1 MIKQNRYDV
10 GIYVR
15 LSRDDNNGNLESM
28 SISNQKQILS
38 DYIQEKGWNLVE
50 TYVDD
55 GYSGTNFDRPDFKRM
70 KGDIEKGHINCV
82 ITKDLSRLGRN
93 YSMTGYYTDEYFPEQ
108 NVRYIAVNDGVDTM
122 GNGNDFAAF
131 HNVINEFYPKEI
143 SKKVRQV
150 KKSNAAK
157 GMFMGSR
164 APYGYQ
170 KSSVDKHQLIIDEDV
185 AHIVRWI
192 FTEIASGNNGRR
204 LAGQLNDEGVLCP
217 RAYYYQNIG
226 KENPRK
232 DESMLWGSASILC
245 IIDNQAY
252 LGHMVQGRRQVVSFK
267 SKKRRLTDPDEWII
281 VENTHEAIISQELWD
296 EAHKTRKSGGQYH
309 TPKVDREISI
319 FAGLVRCAD
328 CGSTMSAS
336 LRGRVGKQKLTY
348 RCTRYSNH
356 GKEVCPSHNI
366 REEVLE
372 AIVLNDIHSYARFA
386 EQDRQGLIDRVLKAL
401 KDVIQHESD
410 TSAKQLSRTEQ
421 RIQEINE
428 IVKNLYKEK
437 LSGKMP
443 ETFFYN
449 LLSDYESEL
458 KTLTEKLPV
467 LKEKADAEKG
477 QDGNARRFV
486 DTISKYLN
494 VEKLDRYMA
503 RELIDFITVPEFY
516 KVDGKTMQDV
526 IIHYKFVGSLER
538 PSGKGKDAA

>member
-1 MIKQNRYDV
+1 MIKQNCYDV

-38 DYIQEKGWNLVE
+38 DYIKEKGWNLANI
-50 TYVDD
+50 YVDD
-55 GYSGTNFDRPDFKRM
+55 GYSGTNFDRPDFKRL
-70 KGDIEKGHINCV
+70 KRDIEKGCINCV

-164 APYGYQ
+164 APYGYK
-170 KSSVDKHQLIIDEDV
+170 KSPVDKHKLIIDEDV
-185 AHIVRWI
+185 AHIVLRV
-192 FTEIASGNNGRR
+192 FTEIANGNNCRR
-204 LAGQLNDEGVLCP
+204 LSGQLNDEGLLCP

-226 KENPRK
+226 KENPLK
-232 DESMLWGSASILC
+232 NESIHWGSASIQS
-245 IIDNQAY
+245 IINNQAY
-252 LGHMVQGRRQVVSFK
+252 LGNMVQGRRQVVSFK

-296 EAHKTRKSGGQYH
+296 EAHKMRKSGVHYN
-309 TPKVDREISI
+309 TPKVKREVSI

-336 LRGRVGKQKLTY
+336 LRGRVGKEKLTY
-348 RCTRYSNH
+348 RCSRYSNH
-356 GKEVCPSHNI
+356 GKEACPSHNI

-372 AIVLNDIHSYARFA
+372 AIVVNDIHSYAQLA
-386 EQDRQGLIDRVLKAL
+386 EQDRQELIYRVLKAL
-401 KDVIQHESD
+401 KNAVQNEGNTASNQF
-410 TSAKQLSRTEQ
+410 SQAEQ
-421 RIQEINE
+421 KIQEINV
-428 IVKNLYKEK
+428 IVKNLYKDK

-443 ETFFYN
+443 ETFFYS

-458 KTLTEKLPV
+458 KVLEEKLPA

-477 QDGNARRFV
+477 QEENVQRFA
-486 DTISKYLN
+486 DTLTKYLN
-494 VEKLDRYMA
+494 VEKLDRLMA
-503 RELIDFITVPEFY
+503 RELIDFITVSEFY
-516 KVDGKTMQDV
+516 KVDGKIMQDV
-526 IIHYKFVGSLER
+526 TINYKFVGNLER
-538 PSGKGKDAA
+538 LSGKGKDAT

>member
-1 MIKQNRYDV
+1 MIKQNCYDV

-38 DYIQEKGWNLVE
+38 DYIEEKGWNLAE
-50 TYVDD
+50 IYVDD

-70 KGDIEKGHINCV
+70 KKDIEKGHINCV

-164 APYGYQ
+164 APYGYK

-185 AHIVRWI
+185 AHIVRRI

-204 LAGQLNDEGVLCP
+204 LAGQLNEEGILCP

-232 DESMLWGSASILC
+232 DESMLWGSASIIC

-252 LGHMVQGRRQVVSFK
+252 LGNMVQGRRQVVSFK

-281 VENTHEAIISQELWD
+281 VKNTHEAIISQELWD
-296 EAHKTRKSGGQYH
+296 EAHRLRKSGEHYH
-309 TPKVDREISI
+309 TPKVQREVSI

-336 LRGRVGKQKLTY
+336 LRGSVGKQKLTY
-348 RCTRYSNH
+348 RCGRYSNH

-372 AIVLNDIHSYARFA
+372 AIVLNDIHSYARLA

-401 KDVIQHESD
+401 KNTLQSESD
-410 TSAKQLSRTEQ
+410 TSARQLSHAEQ
-421 RIQEINE
+421 KIQEINE
-428 IVKNLYKEK
+428 VVKNLYKEK

-443 ETFFYN
+443 ETFFYS

-458 KTLTEKLPV
+458 KSLKEKLPV

-477 QDGNARRFV
+477 QDGNVRRFV

-503 RELIDFITVPEFY
+503 RELIDFITVSEFY

-526 IIHYKFVGSLER
+526 TINYKFVGNLER
-538 PSGKGKDAA
+538 LSGKGKDAA